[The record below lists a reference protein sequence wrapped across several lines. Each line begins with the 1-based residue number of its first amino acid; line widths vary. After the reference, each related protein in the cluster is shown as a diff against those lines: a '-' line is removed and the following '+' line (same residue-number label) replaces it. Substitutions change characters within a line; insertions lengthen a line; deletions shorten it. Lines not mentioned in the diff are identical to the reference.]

1 MYKKSFLGYGKK
13 SVEEAVAELEKKYDL
28 ELREVNKEIEEAM
41 KEHKEFYD
49 RFSKMMVEYKRLK
62 EQTGQ
67 FKQLKEYMPII
78 LSHKKMSMEK
88 EVNEL
93 KRDTEEYIHN
103 VKKHCLL
110 IEEEINKVKQKIQVF
125 VNSLSQLFV
134 LRDVKEFEDLI
145 RHFDQVLEEYRL
157 RDNLDSGMVP
167 EDLLFNNDNEE
178 EELESLKEYLVS
190 DNDSDS
196 LLVSNND
203 SDSLLVSNNDSDSL
217 LVSNNDSLIGHT
229 ETLDHTGHAGHKSA
243 AKEDQH
249 NGKSQEPS
257 VSEKQNYI
265 LREITPSKIAA
276 SVTDSQ
282 QNFNNEKII
291 PQNNV
296 NFPVQD
302 DEVDELTQLLKQ
314 LI

>member
-1 MYKKSFLGYGKK
+1 MALLLTVKIQSKKVNQLYKKSFLGYGKK

-203 SDSLLVSNNDSDSL
+203 S
-217 LVSNNDSLIGHT
+217 LIGHT